1 MNKHILIVD
10 DNKANLTMAREV
22 LIGEYDIN
30 LVISGAQALQFLS
43 KKATDLILLDINMPE
58 MNGIETMQKI
68 KENSLWSKIPVIF
81 LTADTNIDMEMECLD
96 LGAVDFIAKPF
107 VPKIMLSRI
116 ARTLE
121 LEDYRTDLEK
131 AVEKKTQQIRD
142 IQQRVISGFANIIES
157 RDDLTGQHVKRTS
170 AYVKAIA
177 EELVARNMYNEILG
191 SHYMENM
198 CKAAPMHDIGKI
210 RISDTVLCKPG
221 KLTDEEFTI
230 MKTHTTE
237 GERILQ
243 TTMKGIER
251 ESYLHMA
258 RDMALY
264 HHEKWDGKGY
274 PTGKSGEDIPLCA
287 RVMAVA
293 DVFDALISK
302 RCYKESMSFDQ
313 AFTIIEDSMGTHF
326 DPDIAKVFLSI
337 RPRIEEI
344 SESDLSEQ

>member
-10 DNKANLTMAREV
+10 DNKANLTMAREA

-43 KKATDLILLDINMPE
+43 KKATDLILLDINMPD

-68 KENSLWSKIPVIF
+68 KENFLWSKIPVIF
-81 LTADTNIDMEMECLD
+81 LTADTSIDTEMECLD

-177 EELVARNMYNEILG
+177 EELVARNMYSEILG
-191 SHYMENM
+191 SHYLENM

-251 ESYLHMA
+251 ESYLNMA

-264 HHEKWDGKGY
+264 HHEKWNGTGY
-274 PTGKSGEDIPLCA
+274 PTGKTGEDIPLCA

-313 AFTIIEDSMGTHF
+313 AFAIIEDSMGTHF

-344 SESDLSEQ
+344 SKSDFSE

>member
-1 MNKHILIVD
+1 MEKNMNKHILIVD
-10 DNKANLTMAREV
+10 DNKANLTMAREA
-22 LIGEYDIN
+22 LKEEYDIN

-43 KKATDLILLDINMPE
+43 KKTTDLILLDINMPE
-58 MNGIETMQKI
+58 MNGIETMQKM
-68 KENSLWSKIPVIF
+68 KENPLWSKIPVIF
-81 LTADTNIDMEMECLD
+81 LTADTNIDTEMECLD

-177 EELVARNMYNEILG
+177 EELVARNMYSEILG
-191 SHYMENM
+191 GHYLENM

-210 RISDTVLCKPG
+210 RISDSVLCKPG
-221 KLTDEEFTI
+221 KLTDEEFSI

-237 GERILQ
+237 GEKILQ
-243 TTMKGIER
+243 TTMKGIEK
-251 ESYLHMA
+251 ESYLQMA

-264 HHEKWDGKGY
+264 HHEKWNGTGY
-274 PTGKSGEDIPLCA
+274 PTGKAGEDIPLCA

-302 RCYKESMSFDQ
+302 RCYKESMSFEQ
-313 AFTIIEDSMGTHF
+313 AFTIIEDSIGSHF

-337 RPRIEEI
+337 RPGIEEI
-344 SESDLSEQ
+344 SK